1 MEVAVV
7 LGTILRILCDSALL
21 CIRSH
26 FKPGDI
32 VNNLAGHIQTAS
44 SFSLLAF
51 LPLGPKVS
59 YWWSHR
65 EYIMCILLWD
75 PPILHGE
82 SMWRKRTWTGM
93 LQGNACSVILRV
105 MAKSILMVVIQV
117 VIPFLCLVFPLLAP
131 FAFLVKMQALPD
143 VDRFQHWSSSEWLAF
158 LGVLNQTSKLWD
170 INMVEQHAMLRLFRD
185 NTEKALRKQGDEE
198 GDAKPGQ
205 IMGEIGA
212 GACQSLGKLRALIF
226 MSNLDSTLLDTML
239 NQFVTV
245 SHRSEEKAEL
255 QAPISE
261 LKTAQEH
268 TFLGSVLGHQVEI
281 VESKM
286 AHVAIIEASPPEG
299 CLRRPGFWANNQFVA
314 CYETPSIP
322 TRP

>member
-1 MEVAVV
+1 MV
-7 LGTILRILCDSALL
+7 LGTILRILCDAALL
-21 CIRSH
+21 CVRS
-26 FKPGDI
+26 KLEPGDI
-32 VNNLAGHIQTAS
+32 VNNLAGHIETAS

-82 SMWRKRTWTGM
+82 SMWRKQTWTGM
-93 LQGNACSVILRV
+93 IQGNTFSVILRV
-105 MAKSILMVVIQV
+105 IAKSILMIVIQV
-117 VIPFLCLVFPLLAP
+117 VVPFLCLVFPLLAP

-143 VDRFQHWSSSEWLAF
+143 VNKFQHWSSSEWLAF

-170 INMVEQHAMLRLFRD
+170 INMVEQNAMLRLFRD

-205 IMGEIGA
+205 IMREIAG

-226 MSNLDSTLLDTML
+226 MSNLDSSLLDTML

-255 QAPISE
+255 QSPISE
-261 LKTAQEH
+261 LRKSQEH
-268 TFLGSVLGHQVEI
+268 TFLGSVLGHQVEV

-286 AHVAIIEASPPEG
+286 AHDAVVEDIPPGG

-314 CYETPSIP
+314 CYETPYIP
-322 TRP
+322 TIP